1 MILTLEVV
9 SPRPDSLG
17 TASSQSF
24 GSEGGTIGR
33 ARSSDWVL
41 PHSKVSNRHAVIT
54 CVSGA
59 FFIEDTSTNGVYV
72 NQSRERLVRGRPQ
85 KLNSGDRIAI
95 DPYDIRVTVAGAA
108 RAGGAAADP
117 FGTDDPFEGSLLGHR
132 GASAQSSRDAEG
144 LGEVDPL
151 KLLEGDAPKA
161 RPRKVPTARALDA
174 DSPLA
179 GHYRPPAVPPSPPE
193 IRPRSSVPL
202 IPEDYDPLASDSGA
216 FGPPLQ
222 RPKEPAAQVA
232 VSDPF
237 AADDLGAGIG
247 LAGPQP
253 LATAS
258 RSPVSTGVEVTPIPG
273 LPAPSDA
280 VRPAAAAPVSE
291 RLPALAAPPAP
302 VVPRLGASAHE
313 GLAAMLAGAG
323 LEGVEISEDL
333 ARDFGR
339 ILRVVVEGVM
349 DVLRA
354 RQHIKDEFRM
364 RMTQFRPADNNPLKF
379 SANVDDALHNLLVKR
394 NAAYLP
400 AVDAFEDAF
409 EDVRAHQ
416 IAMLSGMRVAF
427 EAMLAHFD
435 PAQLQAQFDRQLKKG
450 SLLTVPAKLRY
461 WDLYRE
467 KSDALLAD
475 PEASF
480 RKLFGES
487 FARAYEEQLARLKA
501 ERAPAPKAAPP
512 D

>member
-85 KLNSGDRIAI
+85 KLNSGDRIMI
-95 DPYDIRVTVAGAA
+95 DPYDIRVSVSVAGAA

-117 FGTDDPFEGSLLGHR
+117 FGTDDPFDSPLLGHR
-132 GASAQSSRDAEG
+132 GPSAQSSRDAAG

-151 KLLEGDAPKA
+151 KLLEGEAPKA

-179 GHYRPPAVPPSPPE
+179 EHYRPPAVPPSPPE
-193 IRPRSSVPL
+193 HIRRRSSVPL
-202 IPEDYDPLASDSGA
+202 IPEDYDPLASDSGV
-216 FGPPLQ
+216 FKPPAH
-222 RPKEPAAQVA
+222 RPIEPASQVA
-232 VSDPF
+232 VPDPF
-237 AADDLGAGIG
+237 ETEDLGEGVV
-247 LAGPQP
+247 LADPQSLP
-253 LATAS
+253 AAS
-258 RSPVSTGVEVTPIPG
+258 PSPVSSGVGLTPVPG
-273 LPAPSDA
+273 LPGPPDA

-291 RLPALAAPPAP
+291 RLPAPPP
-302 VVPRLGASAHE
+302 VLPPLGASAHE

-323 LEGVEISEDL
+323 LEDVEISEDL

-354 RQHIKDEFRM
+354 RQQIKDEFRM

-400 AVDAFEDAF
+400 AVEAFEDAF

-427 EAMLAHFD
+427 EAMLAQFD

-487 FARAYEEQLARLKA
+487 FASAYEEQLARLKA
-501 ERAPAPKAAPP
+501 ERPPAPKSSAP
-512 D
+512 